1 MRLARGIQC
10 ILAVL
15 FMASVG
21 WAQFNTAQLT
31 GRVQDIT
38 GGLVPGATITARHS
52 ATGAEFKQR
61 SDPSGE
67 YLLVNLPVGEYIV
80 TVEAQDFKR
89 VNRSGV
95 VMELGKTV
103 RLDFQLEVGPT
114 TEEITVIEE
123 TAPLLQTA
131 NAEVSDVIENA
142 RIVNLLLNGRQFM
155 DLALLSDCGQ
165 KSEFLAGIIMALKT
179 DAAIR
184 STGVNVQS
192 SSGLLT
198 VGGFGE
204 R

>member
-1 MRLARGIQC
+1 
-10 ILAVL
+10 
-15 FMASVG
+15 
-21 WAQFNTAQLT
+21 
-31 GRVQDIT
+31 
-38 GGLVPGATITARHS
+38 HS
-52 ATGAEFKQR
+52 ATGADIKQM
-61 SDPSGE
+61 SDPSDE

-155 DLALLSDCGQ
+155 DLALLSDC
-165 KSEFLAGIIMALKT
+165 
-179 DAAIR
+179 
-184 STGVNVQS
+184 
-192 SSGLLT
+192 
-198 VGGFGE
+198 
-204 R
+204 